1 MAGLLIGDVAERAG
15 LTAPTIRY
23 YEKHGRVFHR
33 GRLGRRIVMFKRVI
47 CAMVLGA
54 SWLVPSPASAQ
65 MT

>member
-1 MAGLLIGDVAERAG
+1 
-15 LTAPTIRY
+15 
-23 YEKHGRVFHR
+23 
-33 GRLGRRIVMFKRVI
+33 MFTRVI

>member
-1 MAGLLIGDVAERAG
+1 
-15 LTAPTIRY
+15 
-23 YEKHGRVFHR
+23 
-33 GRLGRRIVMFKRVI
+33 MFKRVI